1 MRIFGMQRDPRAR
14 FRRFSVWNAQL
25 VPIREYKLKGRMK
38 PMDFDRIKSRLDA
51 LLAGGKKAELRGAL
65 NMLNEVDIAEYLETL
80 DNEKML
86 VVFRLLPK
94 DISAEVFSYM
104 DNDQRTRIMEAMDDS
119 EAIKLIDDMFIDDA
133 VDFLEELPAGVVKRM
148 LQGCDEKKRQLINQ
162 FLRYPENSA
171 GSIMTIEYM
180 EFHLGTTVGQAMAEI
195 RRTGVDKET
204 INTLYILDDSRK
216 LLGTVGLR
224 KLLLATDDRVVEDL
238 MNTQVISVHTTDD
251 QEVVADTVRKYDL
264 LSIPVVDHED
274 RLVGIITVDD
284 IVDVIE
290 EENTEDFEKMAAMLP
305 SDDEYLKT
313 SVFKL
318 AKNRLPWL
326 LILMISATFTGMII
340 THFETVL
347 SSAAGIGVALTACI
361 PMLMDTGGNCGAQAS
376 TLAIRGLALGEI
388 ELKDIGRVLWKEVR
402 VALILGVIL
411 ALVNFLRIW
420 FFTPYDKTV
429 AFVVS
434 LAMFFTIIIA
444 KSIGCTLPLLAKA
457 IHLDPA
463 LMASPIITTLVDAA
477 SLTVLFT
484 FASTIM
490 KV

>member
-1 MRIFGMQRDPRAR
+1 
-14 FRRFSVWNAQL
+14 
-25 VPIREYKLKGRMK
+25 
-38 PMDFDRIKSRLDA
+38 MDFDRIKSRLDA
-51 LLAGGKKAELRGAL
+51 LLAAGKKAELRGAL

-388 ELKDIGRVLWKEVR
+388 ELKDIGKVLWKEVR

-420 FFTPYDKTV
+420 FFTPYDRTV
-429 AFVVS
+429 AFIVS

>member
-1 MRIFGMQRDPRAR
+1 
-14 FRRFSVWNAQL
+14 
-25 VPIREYKLKGRMK
+25 
-38 PMDFDRIKSRLDA
+38 MDFDRIKSRLDA
-51 LLAGGKKAELRGAL
+51 LLSAGKKAELRGAL

-402 VALILGVIL
+402 VALILGVVL

>member
-1 MRIFGMQRDPRAR
+1 
-14 FRRFSVWNAQL
+14 
-25 VPIREYKLKGRMK
+25 
-38 PMDFDRIKSRLDA
+38 MDFDRIKSRLDA

-388 ELKDIGRVLWKEVR
+388 ELKDIGKVLWKEVR
-402 VALILGVIL
+402 VALILGVVL

-429 AFVVS
+429 AFIVS

>member
-1 MRIFGMQRDPRAR
+1 
-14 FRRFSVWNAQL
+14 
-25 VPIREYKLKGRMK
+25 
-38 PMDFDRIKSRLDA
+38 MDFDRIKSRLDA

-251 QEVVADTVRKYDL
+251 QEVVADTGRKYDL

-284 IVDVIE
+284 IVDIIE

-388 ELKDIGRVLWKEVR
+388 ELRDIGKVLWKEVR
-402 VALILGVIL
+402 VALILGVVL

-420 FFTPYDKTV
+420 FFTPYDRTV
-429 AFVVS
+429 AFIVS

>member
-1 MRIFGMQRDPRAR
+1 
-14 FRRFSVWNAQL
+14 
-25 VPIREYKLKGRMK
+25 
-38 PMDFDRIKSRLDA
+38 MDYERIKTRLDA
-51 LLAGGKKAELRGAL
+51 LVASGRKAELRGAL
-65 NMLNEVDIAEYLETL
+65 NMLNEVDIAEYLEGL

-86 VVFRLLPK
+86 MVFRLLPK
-94 DISAEVFSYM
+94 DVSADVFSYM
-104 DNDQRTRIMEAMDDS
+104 DNDQRTRVMEALDDQ
-119 EAIKLIDDMFIDDA
+119 EAMRLIDDMFIDDA

-148 LQGCDEKKRQLINQ
+148 LQGCDEHKRLLINQ

-180 EFHLGTTVGQAMAEI
+180 EFNVGTTVGQAMAEI
-195 RRTGVDKET
+195 RRTGLDKET
-204 INTLYILDDSRK
+204 INTLYILDPGRK
-216 LLGTVGLR
+216 LMGTVGLR
-224 KLLLATDDRVVEDL
+224 KLLLATDDRKVEEL

-251 QEVVADTVRKYDL
+251 QEIVADSVRKYDL
-264 LSIPVVDHED
+264 LSIPVVDHEE
-274 RLVGIITVDD
+274 RLVGIVTVDD

-313 SVFKL
+313 SVLQL

-340 THFETVL
+340 THFEDVL
-347 SSAAGIGVALTACI
+347 STAAGIGVALTACI

-376 TLAIRGLALGEI
+376 TLVIRGLALGEI
-388 ELKDIGRVLWKEVR
+388 TIKDIAKVLWKEVR
-402 VALILGVIL
+402 VALMLGAVL
-411 ALVNFLRIW
+411 ALINFLRIW
-420 FFTPYDKTV
+420 FFTPYDKDI

-434 LAMFFTIIIA
+434 IAMFFTIIIA

-463 LMASPIITTLVDAA
+463 LMASPLITTMVDAA

-484 FASTIM
+484 IATSVFSL
-490 KV
+490 

>member
-1 MRIFGMQRDPRAR
+1 
-14 FRRFSVWNAQL
+14 
-25 VPIREYKLKGRMK
+25 
-38 PMDFDRIKSRLDA
+38 MDFDRIKSRLDA
-51 LLAGGKKAELRGAL
+51 LLEAGRKAELRGAL

-80 DNEKML
+80 DNEKVL
-86 VVFRLLPK
+86 RVFRLLPK

-104 DNDQRTRIMEAMDDS
+104 DNDQRTRIMSAMDDS
-119 EAIKLIDDMFIDDA
+119 EAMRLIDDMFFDDA
-133 VDFLEELPAGVVKRM
+133 VDLLEELPAGVVKRM

-180 EFHLGTTVGQAMAEI
+180 EIRLGTTVGQAMAEI

-204 INTLYILDDSRK
+204 INTLYIIDESRK

-224 KLLLATDDRVVEDL
+224 KLILSTDDRLVDEL
-238 MNTQVISVHTTDD
+238 MNTQIISVHTTDD
-251 QEVVADTVRKYDL
+251 QEVVADSVRKYDL
-264 LSIPVVDHED
+264 LSIPVTDHED

-313 SVFKL
+313 SVFEM

-326 LILMISATFTGMII
+326 VFMMLMATFTGLII
-340 THFETVL
+340 TYFEDVL
-347 SSAAGIGVALTACI
+347 SSAAGIGVTLTASI
-361 PMLMDTGGNCGAQAS
+361 PLLMGTGGNCGSQAS

-388 ELKDIGRVLWKEVR
+388 EIKDILRVLWKEVR
-402 VALILGVIL
+402 VALMLGLIL
-411 ALVNFLRIW
+411 AVLNYVRMIFM
-420 FFTPYDKTV
+420 TDATQAV
-429 AFVVS
+429 AITVS
-434 LAMFFTIIIA
+434 LAMFVTVIIA
-444 KSIGCTLPLLAKA
+444 KALGCTLPLLAKT

-484 FASTIM
+484 IATRVLHIG
-490 KV
+490 

>member
-1 MRIFGMQRDPRAR
+1 
-14 FRRFSVWNAQL
+14 
-25 VPIREYKLKGRMK
+25 
-38 PMDFDRIKSRLDA
+38 MDFDRIKSRLDA

-388 ELKDIGRVLWKEVR
+388 ELRDIGKVLWKEVR
-402 VALILGVIL
+402 VALILGVVL

>member
-1 MRIFGMQRDPRAR
+1 
-14 FRRFSVWNAQL
+14 
-25 VPIREYKLKGRMK
+25 
-38 PMDFDRIKSRLDA
+38 MDFDRIKSRLDA

-420 FFTPYDKTV
+420 FFTPYDRTV
-429 AFVVS
+429 AFIVS

>member
-1 MRIFGMQRDPRAR
+1 
-14 FRRFSVWNAQL
+14 
-25 VPIREYKLKGRMK
+25 
-38 PMDFDRIKSRLDA
+38 MDFERIKTRLDA
-51 LLAGGKKAELRGAL
+51 LVASGRRAELRGAL
-65 NMLNEVDIAEYLETL
+65 NMLNEVDIAEYLEGL

-86 VVFRLLPK
+86 MVFRLLPK
-94 DISAEVFSYM
+94 DVSADVFSYM
-104 DNDQRTRIMEAMDDS
+104 DNDQRTRIMEAMDDT
-119 EAIKLIDDMFIDDA
+119 EAMRLIDDMFIDDA

-148 LQGCDEKKRQLINQ
+148 LQGCNEEKRQLINQ

-171 GSIMTIEYM
+171 GSLMTIEYM
-180 EFHLGTTVGQAMAEI
+180 EFTTGTTVGQAMAEI

-204 INTLYILDDSRK
+204 INTLYILDSGRK

-224 KLLLATDDRVVEDL
+224 KLLLATDDKRVEDL
-238 MNTQVISVHTTDD
+238 MNTQVIFVHTTDD

-274 RLVGIITVDD
+274 RLVGIVTVDD

-313 SVFKL
+313 GVFTL

-340 THFETVL
+340 THFENVL
-347 SSAAGIGVALTACI
+347 STAAGIGVALTACI

-376 TLAIRGLALGEI
+376 TLVIRGLALGEI
-388 ELKDIGRVLWKEVR
+388 AFRDIAKVLWKEVR
-402 VALILGVIL
+402 VALMLGAVL
-411 ALVNFLRIW
+411 ALINFLRSWI
-420 FFTPYDKTV
+420 FTPYDTSI
-429 AFVVS
+429 ALVVS
-434 LAMFFTIIIA
+434 TAMFFTIIIA

-457 IHLDPA
+457 VGLDPA
-463 LMASPIITTLVDAA
+463 LMASPLITTMVDAC

-484 FASTIM
+484 IATRVFSL
-490 KV
+490 

>member
-1 MRIFGMQRDPRAR
+1 
-14 FRRFSVWNAQL
+14 
-25 VPIREYKLKGRMK
+25 
-38 PMDFDRIKSRLDA
+38 MDFDRIKSRLDA

-224 KLLLATDDRVVEDL
+224 KLLLATDDRVVEEL

-347 SSAAGIGVALTACI
+347 SRAAGIGVALTACI
-361 PMLMDTGGNCGAQAS
+361 PMLMDTGGNCGAQAA

-388 ELKDIGRVLWKEVR
+388 ELRDIGKVLWKEVR
-402 VALILGVIL
+402 VALILGVVL

>member
-1 MRIFGMQRDPRAR
+1 
-14 FRRFSVWNAQL
+14 
-25 VPIREYKLKGRMK
+25 
-38 PMDFDRIKSRLDA
+38 MDFDRIKSRLDA

-388 ELKDIGRVLWKEVR
+388 ELRDIGKVLWKEVR

-420 FFTPYDKTV
+420 FFTPYDRTV

>member
-1 MRIFGMQRDPRAR
+1 
-14 FRRFSVWNAQL
+14 
-25 VPIREYKLKGRMK
+25 
-38 PMDFDRIKSRLDA
+38 MDFDRIKSRLDA
-51 LLAGGKKAELRGAL
+51 LIAAGRKAELRGAL

-80 DNEKML
+80 ENEKML
-86 VVFRLLPK
+86 MVFRLLPK

-148 LQGCDEKKRQLINQ
+148 LMGCDEKKRQLINQ

-180 EFHLGTTVGQAMAEI
+180 EFRLGVTVGQAMAEI

-204 INTLYILDDSRK
+204 INTLYIIDESRK
-216 LLGTVGLR
+216 LMGTVGLR
-224 KLLLATDDRVVEDL
+224 KLILSDDDRVVNDL
-238 MNTQVISVHTTDD
+238 MNTQVISVRTTDD

-264 LSIPVVDHED
+264 LSIPVVDHEE

-313 SVFKL
+313 GVL
-318 AKNRLPWL
+318 EMAKNRLPWL
-326 LILMISATFTGMII
+326 VFMMLMATFTGLIV
-340 THFETVL
+340 TYFEDVL
-347 SSAAGIGVALTACI
+347 SSAEGIGVMLTASI
-361 PMLMDTGGNCGAQAS
+361 PLLMGTGGNCGSQAS

-388 ELKDIGRVLWKEVR
+388 EIKDIVKVLWKEIR
-402 VALILGVIL
+402 VALILGLIL
-411 ALVNFLRIW
+411 AVLNYLRMVFL
-420 FFTPYDKTV
+420 TDANQAVSMT
-429 AFVVS
+429 VS
-434 LAMFFTIIIA
+434 LAMFVTVLIA
-444 KSIGCTLPLLAKA
+444 KALGCTLPLLAKA

-484 FASTIM
+484 IATRVLHIG
-490 KV
+490 

>member
-1 MRIFGMQRDPRAR
+1 
-14 FRRFSVWNAQL
+14 
-25 VPIREYKLKGRMK
+25 
-38 PMDFDRIKSRLDA
+38 MDFDRIKSRLDA
-51 LLAGGKKAELRGAL
+51 LLNAGKKAELRGAL

-104 DNDQRTRIMEAMDDS
+104 DNDLRTRIMEAMDDT
-119 EAIKLIDDMFIDDA
+119 EAMRLIDDMFIDDA

-148 LQGCDEKKRQLINQ
+148 LQGCDEKKRQMINQ

-180 EFHLGTTVGQAMAEI
+180 DFHLGTTVGQAMAEI
-195 RRTGVDKET
+195 RRTGIDKET
-204 INTLYILDDSRK
+204 INTLYIIDENRK

-224 KLLLATDDRVVEDL
+224 KLLLASDDMQVQEL
-238 MNTQVISVHTTDD
+238 MNTQTIFVHTTDD

-264 LSIPVVDHED
+264 LSIPVVDHEE

-313 SVFKL
+313 SVFTM
-318 AKNRLPWL
+318 AKNRFPWL
-326 LILMISATFTGMII
+326 LILMISATFTGKII
-340 THFETVL
+340 THFESVL
-347 SSAAGIGVALTACI
+347 SSAAGVGVALTACI
-361 PMLMDTGGNCGAQAS
+361 PMLMDTGGNCGSQAS
-376 TLAIRGLALGEI
+376 TLVIRGLALGEV
-388 ELKDIGRVLWKEVR
+388 EFKDIFRVLWREVR
-402 VALILGVIL
+402 VALMLGVVL
-411 ALVNFLRIW
+411 GLVNFARIY
-420 FFTPYDKTV
+420 FLEGYSLNV
-429 AFVVS
+429 ALVVS
-434 LAMFFTIIIA
+434 LAMFLTIIIA

-457 IHLDPA
+457 VHLDPA
-463 LMASPIITTLVDAA
+463 MMASPIITTLVDAA
-477 SLTVLFT
+477 SLTILFT
-484 FASTIM
+484 IATR
-490 KV
+490 VLNVAA

>member
-1 MRIFGMQRDPRAR
+1 
-14 FRRFSVWNAQL
+14 
-25 VPIREYKLKGRMK
+25 
-38 PMDFDRIKSRLDA
+38 MDFDRIKSRLDA
-51 LLAGGKKAELRGAL
+51 LLSAGKKAELRGAL

-313 SVFKL
+313 SVFTL

-388 ELKDIGRVLWKEVR
+388 ELRDIGKVLWKEVR

-429 AFVVS
+429 AFIVS

>member
-1 MRIFGMQRDPRAR
+1 
-14 FRRFSVWNAQL
+14 
-25 VPIREYKLKGRMK
+25 
-38 PMDFDRIKSRLDA
+38 MDFDRIKSRLDA

-224 KLLLATDDRVVEDL
+224 KLLLASDDKQVEEL

-305 SDDEYLKT
+305 SDNEYLKT
-313 SVFKL
+313 SVFTL

-340 THFETVL
+340 THFENVL
-347 SSAAGIGVALTACI
+347 STAAGIGVALTACI

-388 ELKDIGRVLWKEVR
+388 ELRDIGRVLWKEVR
-402 VALILGVIL
+402 VAMMLGIVL
-411 ALVNFLRIW
+411 ALVNFVRIW
-420 FFTPYDKTV
+420 FFTPYDKDV

-463 LMASPIITTLVDAA
+463 LMASPIITTMVDAA
-477 SLTVLFT
+477 SLTILFT
-484 FASTIM
+484 IANRVFTL
-490 KV
+490 

>member
-1 MRIFGMQRDPRAR
+1 
-14 FRRFSVWNAQL
+14 
-25 VPIREYKLKGRMK
+25 
-38 PMDFDRIKSRLDA
+38 MDFERIKSRLDA
-51 LLAGGKKAELRGAL
+51 LLESGRKAELRGAL

-80 DNEKML
+80 DNEKVLM
-86 VVFRLLPK
+86 VFRLLPK

-104 DNDQRTRIMEAMDDS
+104 DNDQRTRIMEALGDE
-119 EAIKLIDDMFIDDA
+119 EAMRIIDDMFIDDA

-148 LQGCDEKKRQLINQ
+148 LANCDEKKRALINQ

-171 GSIMTIEYM
+171 GRIMTIEYV
-180 EFHLGTTVGQAMAEI
+180 EFHTGTTVGQAMNEI
-195 RRTGVDKET
+195 RQTAPDKET
-204 INTLYILDDSRK
+204 INTLYIIDDRRM
-216 LLGTVGLR
+216 LLGTIALR
-224 KLLLATDDRVVEDL
+224 KLLLAPDDKKVEEL
-238 MNTQVISVHTTDD
+238 MNTQVISVRTTDD
-251 QEVVADTVRKYDL
+251 QELVADTVRKYDL

-313 SVFKL
+313 SVVTL

-340 THFETVL
+340 THFENVL
-347 SSAAGIGVALTACI
+347 SSAASIGVALVSCI
-361 PMLMDTGGNCGAQAS
+361 PMLMDTGGNCGSQAS

-388 ELKDIGRVLWKEVR
+388 EPKDLWKVLWKEVR
-402 VALILGVIL
+402 VALMLGFVL

-420 FFTPYDKTV
+420 FLTPYDRGV

-434 LAMFFTIIIA
+434 IAMFFTIIIA
-444 KSIGCTLPLLAKA
+444 KGIGATLPLLAKS

-477 SLTVLFT
+477 SLTILFT
-484 FASTIM
+484 VATAVFHLPAA
-490 KV
+490 

>member
-1 MRIFGMQRDPRAR
+1 
-14 FRRFSVWNAQL
+14 
-25 VPIREYKLKGRMK
+25 
-38 PMDFDRIKSRLDA
+38 MDFDRIKSRLDA
-51 LLAGGKKAELRGAL
+51 LLAAGKKAELRGAL

-402 VALILGVIL
+402 VALILGVVL

-429 AFVVS
+429 AFIVS

>member
-1 MRIFGMQRDPRAR
+1 
-14 FRRFSVWNAQL
+14 
-25 VPIREYKLKGRMK
+25 
-38 PMDFDRIKSRLDA
+38 MDFDRIKSRLDA
-51 LLAGGKKAELRGAL
+51 LLAGVKKAELRGAL

-388 ELKDIGRVLWKEVR
+388 ELRDIGKVLWKEVR
-402 VALILGVIL
+402 VALILGVVL